1 MQRLEQ
7 SVDFRDYFAAER
19 VAVHVNQIVFPVGE
33 EKHFRGCFRLRCLLC
48 KRFALRNS
56 ENNSTNFIKLFMNI
70 LGVSNDS
77 DFGLSDLIESF
88 VAESSLSSIKKKQ

>member
-7 SVDFRDYFAAER
+7 SVDFRDYLAAER

-33 EKHFRGCFRLRCLLC
+33 EKHFRGCFGLRRLLC

-56 ENNSTNFIKLFMNI
+56 ENNSPNFIKLFTNI
-70 LGVSNDS
+70 LGVSDET
-77 DFGLSDLIESF
+77 DFGLSDYIKSF
-88 VAESSLSSIKKKQ
+88 VVE